1 MIVENYF
8 IIIMQ
13 DITSF
18 QNPRFKNVL
27 ALMER
32 RDRKKE
38 KKFLIEGFREL
49 TRAYIGGA
57 KFLELWICPELF
69 LGENEQDLIEKIASS
84 GAIVFKVPKA
94 LFEKLSYRD
103 RPDGLLAVSPF
114 FHKTLDDIEKII
126 LSKKDSLILIAEGIE
141 KPGNLGSILRSSDAV
156 KVDAVISCDPRT
168 DIFNPNVIRS
178 SVGTLFTQPVA
189 EAGSLETLSFLKKH
203 GFKLM
208 AATPSGD
215 KVYTDCDLIGK
226 IALIV
231 GCEQLGLT
239 PLWMNECDIKVRIPM
254 LGVADSLNVST
265 ATTLLLYEY
274 RRQNPV

>member
-1 MIVENYF
+1 
-8 IIIMQ
+8 MQ
-13 DITSF
+13 EITSF
-18 QNPRFKNVL
+18 QNPKFKNVL
-27 ALMER
+27 GLMER

-49 TRAYIGGA
+49 TRALIGGA
-57 KFLELWICPELF
+57 KFFELWICPELF
-69 LGENEQDLIEKIASS
+69 LGENEQSLIEQIIAK
-84 GAIVFKVPKA
+84 GAVCYKVPKP

-114 FHKTLDDIEKII
+114 FSVSLEEIEKKI
-126 LSKKDSLILIAEGIE
+126 KGKNECLILVAEGIE

-156 KVDAVISCDPRT
+156 RVDAVISVDPRT

-178 SVGTLFTQPVA
+178 SVGTLFTQPVC
-189 EAGSLETLSFLKKH
+189 EATSEETLAFLKSH

-208 AATPSGD
+208 AATPAGD
-215 KVYTDCDLIGK
+215 RVYTDCDLKGK
-226 IALIV
+226 VALVV

-239 PLWMNECDIKVRIPM
+239 PLWMDQCDIKVRIPM

-274 RRQNPV
+274 RRQNAL

>member
-1 MIVENYF
+1 
-8 IIIMQ
+8 MQ
-13 DITSF
+13 EITSF
-18 QNPRFKNVL
+18 QNPKFKSAL

-49 TRAYIGGA
+49 SRAHIGGV

-69 LGENEQDLIEKIASS
+69 LGENEHDLIEQIAAL
-84 GAIVFKVPKA
+84 GACIFKVPKA

-103 RPDGLLAVSPF
+103 RPDGLVAISPF
-114 FHKTLDDIEKII
+114 FSTSLTEIDKMLS
-126 LSKKDSLILIAEGIE
+126 SKKESLILIAEGIE
-141 KPGNLGSILRSSDAV
+141 KPGNLGSILRSADAV

-178 SVGTLFTQPVA
+178 SVGTLFTQIVA
-189 EAGSLETLSFLKKH
+189 EATSQDTLDLLKKH
-203 GFKLM
+203 GFKLLS
-208 AATPSGD
+208 ATPSGHT
-215 KVYTDCDLIGK
+215 VYTACDLKGK

-231 GCEQLGLT
+231 GCEQLGLSS
-239 PLWMNECDIKVRIPM
+239 LWMNACDTQVVIPM

-274 RRQNPV
+274 RRQNPL

>member
-1 MIVENYF
+1 MI
-8 IIIMQ
+8 Q
-13 DITSF
+13 S
-18 QNPRFKNVL
+18 
-27 ALMER
+27 
-32 RDRKKE
+32 KKE
-38 KKFLIEGFREL
+38 
-49 TRAYIGGA
+49 
-57 KFLELWICPELF
+57 C
-69 LGENEQDLIEKIASS
+69 
-84 GAIVFKVPKA
+84 
-94 LFEKLSYRD
+94 
-103 RPDGLLAVSPF
+103 
-114 FHKTLDDIEKII
+114 
-126 LSKKDSLILIAEGIE
+126 LILIAEGIE

-156 KVDAVISCDPRT
+156 KVDAVISVDPRT

-189 EAGSLETLSFLKKH
+189 EASSEDTIEMLKKH

-208 AATPSGD
+208 AATPNGD
-215 KVYTDCDLIGK
+215 KVYTDCDLKGK

-239 PLWMNECDIKVRIPM
+239 PLWMNQCDIRVRIPM

>member
-1 MIVENYF
+1 
-8 IIIMQ
+8 MQ

-18 QNPRFKNVL
+18 QNPKYKSVL
-27 ALMER
+27 SLMER

-49 TRAYIGGA
+49 TRAYIGGC
-57 KFLELWICPELF
+57 KFHELWICPELF
-69 LGENEQDLIEKIASS
+69 LGENESDLIANIQAK
-84 GAIVFKVPKA
+84 GAVIYKVPKP

-114 FHKTLDDIEKII
+114 FHVTLDDIEKMIH
-126 LSKKDSLILIAEGIE
+126 SKSDCLLLIAEGIE

-189 EAGSLETLSFLKKH
+189 EAESLQCLEFLKKH

-215 KVYTDCDLIGK
+215 KVYTDCDLKGK

-239 PLWMNECDIKVRIPM
+239 PLWMNECDIRVRIPM
-254 LGVADSLNVST
+254 LGIADSLNVST

-274 RRQNPV
+274 RRQNPI

>member
-1 MIVENYF
+1 ML
-8 IIIMQ
+8 

-18 QNPRFKNVL
+18 QNPKFKNVL
-27 ALMER
+27 SLMDR

-38 KKFLIEGFREL
+38 KKFLVEGFREL
-49 TRAYIGGA
+49 TRAQIGGV

-69 LGENEQDLIEKIASS
+69 LGENENELIAKIESS
-84 GAIVFKVPKA
+84 GAVVYKVPKP

-114 FHKTLDDIEKII
+114 FHISLAQIEKII
-126 LSKKDSLILIAEGIE
+126 EGKKDCLILIAEGIE
-141 KPGNLGSILRSSDAV
+141 KPGNLGSILRSADAV
-156 KVDAVISCDPRT
+156 KADAVISVDPRT

-189 EAGSLETLSFLKKH
+189 EGESQEILQLLKKH

-215 KVYTDCDLIGK
+215 KVYTDCNLKGR

-239 PLWMNECDIKVRIPM
+239 PVWMNECDMRVRIPM
-254 LGVADSLNVST
+254 LGIADSLNVST

-274 RRQNPV
+274 RRQNSF